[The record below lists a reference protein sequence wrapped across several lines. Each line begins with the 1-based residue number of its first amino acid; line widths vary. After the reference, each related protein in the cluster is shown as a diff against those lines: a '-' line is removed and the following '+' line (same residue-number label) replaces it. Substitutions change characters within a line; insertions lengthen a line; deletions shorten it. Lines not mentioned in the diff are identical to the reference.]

1 MISPVSHQW
10 PSRKENPYVGEVKN
24 WFLGISDRQ
33 NVFYCKHIGQRKNTE
48 GQRKYL

>member
-33 NVFYCKHIGQRKNTE
+33 NVFYCNHIGQRKNIE